1 MSLKNDVTCF
11 LHLRPH
17 HRRTSCRVI
26 GTLMRRRNMLI
37 AAAILVAGVTGL
49 VGNDRYQAEIAEWRK
64 NYDRDLRS
72 EKGPLWLIAR
82 HSVAEG
88 RTDIGSDASSSIKL
102 PDRAPKRV
110 GTIERRGDKVTFQL
124 AAGVAVKLNG
134 KPMSGPAA
142 LRTGVAPDPRDTLQ
156 FGDFE
161 IAVTVLEG
169 NCQLIVR
176 DRQSSLLKTFSG
188 ALWFPVN
195 AGYRV
200 EAAFTPYPRPK
211 ELKVPDTSGRI
222 RTRQVPGYVTFRLN
236 GEALRLE
243 PVQIGNEVLFFMFR
257 DRTSGRETYGAGRY
271 LDTEMPKNGKV
282 VLDFNKAYNP
292 YCAFNPHSACPIP
305 PKQNTLITRVE
316 AGEKYRG
323 DH

>member
-1 MSLKNDVTCF
+1 
-11 LHLRPH
+11 
-17 HRRTSCRVI
+17 
-26 GTLMRRRNMLI
+26 MLW
-37 AAAILVAGVTGL
+37 AAAMAIAIAGGSRL
-49 VGNDRYQAEIAEWRK
+49 VGADRYQAEIAEWRK
-64 NYDRDLRS
+64 NHDRDLRS

-82 HSVAEG
+82 HTVAEG
-88 RTDIGSDASSSIKL
+88 RTEIGSDASNRIKL

-110 GTIERRGDKVTFQL
+110 GAIERRGDKVVFEP
-124 AAGVAVKLNG
+124 AAGIAMKLNG

-142 LRTGVAPDPRDTLQ
+142 LRTGVASDPRDRLE

-161 IAVTVLEG
+161 IAVSAIDG
-169 NCQLIVR
+169 NCQLAVR
-176 DRQSSLLKTFSG
+176 DRQSLLLKTFRG
-188 ALWFPVN
+188 VLWFPVN

-200 EAAFTPYPRPK
+200 EAAFTPYPQPK
-211 ELKVPDTSGRI
+211 ELKIPDTSGRI

-236 GEALRLE
+236 GETMRLE
-243 PVQIGNEVLFFMFR
+243 PIASGKELFFMFK

-271 LDTEMPKNGKV
+271 LDSEMPKNGKV

-292 YCAFNPHSACPIP
+292 YCALNPYSSCPIP

-323 DH
+323 GH